1 MEFKTVLTVCPYCG
15 CGCNFYLE
23 VLDGKVIGTI
33 PCKTSPVNEGK
44 LCIKGWNV
52 HEFIQD
58 PDRLTMPLIRE
69 NGSFREAGWD
79 EALDLVASKL
89 KKIKEQHGPDSI
101 GLFASAKITN
111 EENYVIQKFARAVIG
126 TNNVDHCA
134 RL

>member
-1 MEFKTVLTVCPYCG
+1 MDYKTVLTVCPYCG

-33 PCKTSPVNEGK
+33 PCKTSPANEGK

-58 PDRLTMPLIRE
+58 PNRLTKPLIRE
-69 NGSFREAGWD
+69 NGSFREATWD

-89 KKIKEQHGPDSI
+89 KEIKDQHGGDSI
-101 GLFASAKITN
+101 GFFASAKITN